1 MKGPLEHLDEIPV
14 TAVIV
19 VAYATLLLLTNP
31 FQPEQFARALD
42 HYGWLTPHLV
52 ANGEAWRLL
61 SAAFLH
67 GGVLHIV
74 FNLSMLF
81 AVGPGLERTLGS
93 VRFAVLYLVAAVGG
107 HLGVCLLYDVHQP
120 VVGGS
125 GALFGMLGA
134 AVALNMRSG
143 RHMLAF
149 LEFEGPRRLLGMI
162 FANLV
167 IGFLL
172 PMISNTA
179 HIGGLLAGFL
189 VTLLWLRPGE
199 STPALRRWRLASTA
213 LFASLLF
220 ASLVPV
226 TRYDWLTLAAERANK
241 DRRLALSRAMVMSI
255 DGRRTVDDDF
265 ARGAQASH
273 AELLRLYEQERRR

>member
-1 MKGPLEHLDEIPV
+1 MKGQLEHLDEIPV

-31 FQPEQFARALD
+31 FEPEQFGRALD
-42 HYGWLTPHLV
+42 YYGWLTPHLV
-52 ANGEAWRLL
+52 ANGEAWRLV

-67 GGVLHIV
+67 GGVLHLA

-81 AVGPGLERTLGS
+81 AIGPSLERTLGS

-107 HLGVCLLYDVHQP
+107 HLGVCLLYDVDDP

-134 AVALNMRSG
+134 AVAINMRSG

-167 IGFLL
+167 IGYLL

-199 STPALRRWRLASTA
+199 STPGLRRWRLATTA

-220 ASLVPV
+220 GSLVPV
-226 TRYDWLTLAAERANK
+226 TRFDWLALAAERANK
-241 DRRLALSRAMVMSI
+241 ERRLDLSRAMVMSI
-255 DGRRTVDDDF
+255 EGRTAVDDDY
-265 ARGAQASH
+265 AREAQA
-273 AELLRLYEQERRR
+273 AYAKLLREYEQQRRR